1 MGGGRNSILIFVIKR
16 WLDFQG
22 YEMGGEQLLLRYP
35 NNTGSPGSQPL
46 AAASVPGK
54 KKQPEGW
61 AHLCLFIYLFDQ
73 RESRLYFSQS
83 SICLCVCVFFSF
95 GLSIFMLQLILWSM
109 CLFVFYFPSLFV
121 CLFVYMFEVTECWIP
136 RVYALVGQLVFVG
149 VDETNSK
156 FLSTRTNFAL
166 PFWCFLFQGLK
177 TIYEQVVG
185 PRERRRV
192 LFLAHDR
199 LLFCWQMPIQTC
211 PGEQRCRS
219 KKGGGQVWRKTSS
232 DYPTEPMKKKTKI
245 IIIIII
251 VMTHIIIN
259 SIDNQWQL
267 GCQDM
272 GRVYSTQKR

>member
-83 SICLCVCVFFSF
+83 SICLCVCVFFF
-95 GLSIFMLQLILWSM
+95 LWLEYIYATTDSLVDVFV
-109 CLFVFYFPSLFV
+109 CFLFSKFV

-166 PFWCFLFQGLK
+166 PFDAFCSRDLK
-177 TIYEQVVG
+177 QSMSKLSG
-185 PRERRRV
+185 PVNGDECYFWRTTGCYFADKCRFRHVPESKGVDLKRV
-192 LFLAHDR
+192 EA
-199 LLFCWQMPIQTC
+199 
-211 PGEQRCRS
+211 
-219 KKGGGQVWRKTSS
+219 KYGGKLRVTTPPSQW
-232 DYPTEPMKKKTKI
+232 KKK
-245 IIIIII
+245 
-251 VMTHIIIN
+251 
-259 SIDNQWQL
+259 
-267 GCQDM
+267 
-272 GRVYSTQKR
+272 QK

>member
-83 SICLCVCVFFSF
+83 SICLCVCVCFFPLAWVYLCYNWFSVDVF
-95 GLSIFMLQLILWSM
+95 VCF
-109 CLFVFYFPSLFV
+109 LFSKFV

-156 FLSTRTNFAL
+156 FLSTRINFAL

-219 KKGGGQVWRKTSS
+219 KKGGGQIWRKTSS
-232 DYPTEPMKKKTKI
+232 DYPTKPMKKKK
-245 IIIIII
+245 
-251 VMTHIIIN
+251 
-259 SIDNQWQL
+259 
-267 GCQDM
+267 
-272 GRVYSTQKR
+272 QK

>member
-1 MGGGRNSILIFVIKR
+1 MR
-16 WLDFQG
+16 WEASSYYWDTPTTLAPR
-22 YEMGGEQLLLRYP
+22 EASHLLLLRFLVKR
-35 NNTGSPGSQPL
+35 NNLKGELIYVYLYTYLIRENHGCISLSP
-46 AAASVPGK
+46 V
-54 KKQPEGW
+54 
-61 AHLCLFIYLFDQ
+61 FV
-73 RESRLYFSQS
+73 
-83 SICLCVCVFFSF
+83 CVCVCVCFFSF

-121 CLFVYMFEVTECWIP
+121 CLYVWSNRMLNSWVH
-136 RVYALVGQLVFVG
+136 ALVGQLVFVG

-232 DYPTEPMKKKTKI
+232 DYPTEPMKKK
-245 IIIIII
+245 
-251 VMTHIIIN
+251 
-259 SIDNQWQL
+259 
-267 GCQDM
+267 
-272 GRVYSTQKR
+272 QK

>member
-1 MGGGRNSILIFVIKR
+1 MFIYILIWSERITAVF
-16 WLDFQG
+16 L
-22 YEMGGEQLLLRYP
+22 
-35 NNTGSPGSQPL
+35 
-46 AAASVPGK
+46 SV
-54 KKQPEGW
+54 Q
-61 AHLCLFIYLFDQ
+61 YLFV
-73 RESRLYFSQS
+73 
-83 SICLCVCVFFSF
+83 CVCVFF
-95 GLSIFMLQLILWSM
+95 LWLEYIHATTDSLVDVFF
-109 CLFVFYFPSLFV
+109 CFLFSKFV

-136 RVYALVGQLVFVG
+136 RVHTLVGQLVFVG

-232 DYPTEPMKKKTKI
+232 DYPTEPMKKK
-245 IIIIII
+245 
-251 VMTHIIIN
+251 
-259 SIDNQWQL
+259 
-267 GCQDM
+267 
-272 GRVYSTQKR
+272 QK

>member
-1 MGGGRNSILIFVIKR
+1 MR
-16 WLDFQG
+16 WEASSYYWDTPTTLAPR
-22 YEMGGEQLLLRYP
+22 EASHLLLLRFLVKR
-35 NNTGSPGSQPL
+35 NNLKGELIYVYLYTYLIRENNGCISLSPVFVWG
-46 AAASVPGK
+46 
-54 KKQPEGW
+54 
-61 AHLCLFIYLFDQ
+61 
-73 RESRLYFSQS
+73 
-83 SICLCVCVFFSF
+83 CVCVFFPLAWVYLCYNWFSGRCVCLF
-95 GLSIFMLQLILWSM
+95 SIFQ
-109 CLFVFYFPSLFV
+109 V

-136 RVYALVGQLVFVG
+136 RVHALVGQLVFVG

-156 FLSTRTNFAL
+156 FLSTRINFAL

-232 DYPTEPMKKKTKI
+232 DYPTEPMIKKK
-245 IIIIII
+245 
-251 VMTHIIIN
+251 
-259 SIDNQWQL
+259 
-267 GCQDM
+267 
-272 GRVYSTQKR
+272 QK

>member
-1 MGGGRNSILIFVIKR
+1 MR
-16 WLDFQG
+16 WEASSYYWDTPITLAPR
-22 YEMGGEQLLLRYP
+22 EASHLLLLRFLVKR
-35 NNTGSPGSQPL
+35 NNLKGELIYVYLYTYLIRENHGCISLSP
-46 AAASVPGK
+46 VFV
-54 KKQPEGW
+54 
-61 AHLCLFIYLFDQ
+61 CV
-73 RESRLYFSQS
+73 
-83 SICLCVCVFFSF
+83 CVCVFF
-95 GLSIFMLQLILWSM
+95 LWLEYIYATTDSLVDVFV
-109 CLFVFYFPSLFV
+109 CFLFSKFV

-232 DYPTEPMKKKTKI
+232 DYPTEPMKKKKI

>member
-83 SICLCVCVFFSF
+83 SICLFVCVFFF
-95 GLSIFMLQLILWSM
+95 LWLEYIYATTDSLSM

-121 CLFVYMFEVTECWIP
+121 CLYVWGNRMLNSSSP
-136 RVYALVGQLVFVG
+136 RVSWSV
-149 VDETNSK
+149 S
-156 FLSTRTNFAL
+156 
-166 PFWCFLFQGLK
+166 
-177 TIYEQVVG
+177 
-185 PRERRRV
+185 
-192 LFLAHDR
+192 
-199 LLFCWQMPIQTC
+199 FCW
-211 PGEQRCRS
+211 R
-219 KKGGGQVWRKTSS
+219 
-232 DYPTEPMKKKTKI
+232 
-245 IIIIII
+245 
-251 VMTHIIIN
+251 
-259 SIDNQWQL
+259 
-267 GCQDM
+267 
-272 GRVYSTQKR
+272 GRNEFEISFNKD

>member
-1 MGGGRNSILIFVIKR
+1 MGGGRNSILIFGIKR

-109 CLFVFYFPSLFV
+109 CFFVFYFPSLFV
-121 CLFVYMFEVTECWIP
+121 CLYVWSNRMLNSWVH
-136 RVYALVGQLVFVG
+136 ALVGQLVFVG

-232 DYPTEPMKKKTKI
+232 DYPTEPMKK
-245 IIIIII
+245 
-251 VMTHIIIN
+251 
-259 SIDNQWQL
+259 NQ
-267 GCQDM
+267 
-272 GRVYSTQKR
+272 K

>member
-1 MGGGRNSILIFVIKR
+1 MFIYILIWSERITAVF
-16 WLDFQG
+16 L
-22 YEMGGEQLLLRYP
+22 
-35 NNTGSPGSQPL
+35 
-46 AAASVPGK
+46 SV
-54 KKQPEGW
+54 Q
-61 AHLCLFIYLFDQ
+61 YLFG
-73 RESRLYFSQS
+73 
-83 SICLCVCVFFSF
+83 CVCVCFFPLAWVYLCYNWFSGWCVCLF
-95 GLSIFMLQLILWSM
+95 SIFQ
-109 CLFVFYFPSLFV
+109 V

-136 RVYALVGQLVFVG
+136 RVHALVGQLVFVG

-156 FLSTRTNFAL
+156 SLSTRTNFAL

-232 DYPTEPMKKKTKI
+232 DYPTEPMIKKK
-245 IIIIII
+245 
-251 VMTHIIIN
+251 
-259 SIDNQWQL
+259 
-267 GCQDM
+267 
-272 GRVYSTQKR
+272 QK

>member
-1 MGGGRNSILIFVIKR
+1 MFIYILIWSERITAVFLSVQYLFVCVC
-16 WLDFQG
+16 FF
-22 YEMGGEQLLLRYP
+22 
-35 NNTGSPGSQPL
+35 PL
-46 AAASVPGK
+46 AWVYLCYNWFSGRCV
-54 KKQPEGW
+54 
-61 AHLCLFIYLFDQ
+61 CLF
-73 RESRLYFSQS
+73 
-83 SICLCVCVFFSF
+83 
-95 GLSIFMLQLILWSM
+95 SIFQ
-109 CLFVFYFPSLFV
+109 V

-136 RVYALVGQLVFVG
+136 RVHALVGQLVFVG

-251 VMTHIIIN
+251 IVMTHIIIN

>member
-95 GLSIFMLQLILWSM
+95 GLSISMLQLILWSM
-109 CLFVFYFPSLFV
+109 YLFVFYFPSLFV
-121 CLFVYMFEVTECWIP
+121 VYMFEVTKCWIP
-136 RVYALVGQLVFVG
+136 RVHALVGQLVFVG

-166 PFWCFLFQGLK
+166 PFDAFCSRDLK
-177 TIYEQVVG
+177 QSMSKLSG
-185 PRERRRV
+185 PVNGDECYFWRTTGCYFADKCRFRHVPESKGVDLKRV
-192 LFLAHDR
+192 EA
-199 LLFCWQMPIQTC
+199 
-211 PGEQRCRS
+211 
-219 KKGGGQVWRKTSS
+219 KYGGKLRVTTPPSQW
-232 DYPTEPMKKKTKI
+232 KKKQKII

-272 GRVYSTQKR
+272 DRVYSTQKR